1 VELVIRNNQFYK
13 PIISAYSYYLPN
25 EECPRQLP
33 GEFIPVINAI
43 GGDCRGAAARWILEA
58 AIPISLCVEFL
69 TSPRGNIQP
78 WVGKVPMSHTGK
90 ARNAFRPL
98 AHEQRP
104 RCTDRAVKTTPLS
117 GYVGYALRRAQGVIF
132 ADFNHTLGQLNL
144 RSGQFAVLLMIDQNP
159 GTSQSSVSAALG
171 IQKANFVATI
181 ADLEKRGLVRRRK
194 SDTDGRTYSLGLTPR
209 GRSVL
214 QHAAELQS
222 LHEARVTAQI
232 GNEGRLQLLGLLD
245 RLSAL
250 PSAGPLK

>member
-1 VELVIRNNQFYK
+1 
-13 PIISAYSYYLPN
+13 
-25 EECPRQLP
+25 
-33 GEFIPVINAI
+33 
-43 GGDCRGAAARWILEA
+43 
-58 AIPISLCVEFL
+58 
-69 TSPRGNIQP
+69 
-78 WVGKVPMSHTGK
+78 M
-90 ARNAFRPL
+90 
-98 AHEQRP
+98 
-104 RCTDRAVKTTPLS
+104 TPLR

-132 ADFNHTLGQLNL
+132 ADFNHTLAELNL
-144 RSGQFAVLLMIDQNP
+144 RPGQFAVLLTIDQNP

-194 SDTDGRTYSLGLTPR
+194 SDTDGRTYSLSLTPR

-250 PSAGPLK
+250 PSSWPMK

>member
-1 VELVIRNNQFYK
+1 M
-13 PIISAYSYYLPN
+13 S
-25 EECPRQLP
+25 
-33 GEFIPVINAI
+33 EFIPRINAI
-43 GGDCRGAAARWILEA
+43 EGDYCDATTDWILEA
-58 AIPISLCVEFL
+58 ANPMSLCVEFL
-69 TSPRGNIQP
+69 TSRRGNIQP
-78 WVGKVPMSHTGK
+78 GVGELPMSHTGK
-90 ARNAFRPL
+90 ARNAFRPPGHKRR
-98 AHEQRP
+98 A
-104 RCTDRAVKTTPLS
+104 RCTNGAVKMTPLS

-132 ADFNHTLGQLNL
+132 ADFNHTLAELNL
-144 RSGQFAVLLMIDQNP
+144 RPGQFAVLMMIDQNP

-222 LHEARVTAQI
+222 LHEARVIAQI
-232 GNEGRLQLLGLLD
+232 GKEGRLQLLGLLD

-250 PSAGPLK
+250 PSAWPLK